1 MTLLIIGVVGLREQ
15 NEDEEDED
23 DEDERKEEASPR
35 PLARSETENQDSETS
50 DGAARPSASPR
61 SSPRSEGKADG
72 PEPMRREISRKE
84 TSKKRI
90 AGVLMTGLFYGFTP
104 DSLLLVAPGL
114 GLGSQAAT
122 VTFFLSN
129 VVGTALS
136 MGVYAFTLA
145 LIGEKYP
152 ALARGVGIAS
162 SVFALLFGFSFL
174 LSTFVGEKSTAPPA
188 PALLFPTN

>member
-15 NEDEEDED
+15 NEDEEDE
-23 DEDERKEEASPR
+23 EEEKSKETSSPR
-35 PLARSETENQDSETS
+35 PLARSETENQDCDEAIAKPTGSSSPKASPRGEGKG
-50 DGAARPSASPR
+50 DGAAPL
-61 SSPRSEGKADG
+61 
-72 PEPMRREISRKE
+72 RRE

-122 VTFFLSN
+122 ITFFLAN

-136 MGVYAFTLA
+136 MGLYSFTLA

-174 LSTFVGEKSTAPPA
+174 LSTFVGDKGTSTPA
-188 PALLFPTN
+188 PAMLFPTN